1 MGENGGKEI
10 SHADRKGE
18 ISHFSRVR
26 VDWNRDWK
34 KEKGRVEIARSVENR
49 KEMWE
54 WRVRRDLDPRPIFVA
69 ATRSKRKKVD

>member
-34 KEKGRVEIARSVENR
+34 KKKGRVEMARSVENR